1 MLKFKF
7 LLWMLAR
14 RRAIRNDP
22 KAAAYVAGK
31 NLTFQIR
38 TKGGIGRHYR
48 ISKGTIT
55 STAGGT
61 RDAAFTM
68 TFSSPAAGFRIR
80 SAKDSQDRLPA
91 GAARPG
97 ARSQRGFRRGDVV
110 LGADR
115 FPQARTIGPERSSS
129 GAGPPGR

>member
-1 MLKFKF
+1 MLKVTF
-7 LLWMLAR
+7 LLWMLAKLI

-80 SAKDSQDRLPA
+80 SAKDSQDAFLQGLHDRELDLSGDFVEVMWFQGLTDFLKPA
-91 GAARPG
+91 R
-97 ARSQRGFRRGDVV
+97 
-110 LGADR
+110 
-115 FPQARTIGPERSSS
+115 
-129 GAGPPGR
+129 